1 MARIPRTNLDV
12 FPLTL
17 GGNTFGWTADK
28 EESFRILDAFVAGG
42 GSMID
47 TADVYSVWAK
57 GNEGGESESIIGEWM
72 AERGTRGEVVVAT
85 KVGAKPDR
93 KGLARENVMAAL
105 DESLERLRTDYID
118 LYYFHFDDED
128 TSIEDQVATSQAL
141 LESGKVRNIGLSNYS
156 PKRMRRF
163 FEVARD
169 TGATLPVAVQPHYN
183 LVHRKDY
190 EQYIR
195 PIVEEFDVAVFPY
208 YGLASGFLTGK
219 YREESD
225 VKGDRKDG
233 VKQYVNSDGLAV
245 IWAMI
250 GMANKYGGGWS
261 TGPGMSTVAL
271 AWLRAKG
278 ATAPIASARELRQ
291 LSALMAVDTVRLTT
305 AEVEDLDAASAAFA
319 VFDEE
324 PEDEPDAE
332 PDAGETTA
340 DGTTADE
347 KAGGTAGEKKAS
359 EKKDDA
365 AESGGKAAG
374 AETADAKGGADKAGA
389 EKSGGK
395 QGAEAES
402 PEAAAEPD
410 ADEKDADDDPADA
423 PEQDKQE
430 TQETA
435 DAKEPAEKT
444 QADAEPEKKP
454 AEKPASGAAASGETI
469 SLAASAP
476 GAPGAPGAPS
486 APSAAAEPSAPSA
499 PS

>member
-72 AERGTRGEVVVAT
+72 AERGTRGKVVVAT

-141 LESGKVRNIGLSNYS
+141 LDSGKVRNIGLSNYS

-324 PEDEPDAE
+324 PEDEPDA
-332 PDAGETTA
+332 GETTA

-347 KAGGTAGEKKAS
+347 KAGGTAGEKKAG

-374 AETADAKGGADKAGA
+374 AKTADAKGDADKAGA
-389 EKSGGK
+389 ETSDGK

-410 ADEKDADDDPADA
+410 ADEKDAADDPADA

-435 DAKEPAEKT
+435 DAKEPAEKP
-444 QADAEPEKKP
+444 QADAEPEQTPAKKP
-454 AEKPASGAAASGETI
+454 AEKPASGAAATGETI

-486 APSAAAEPSAPSA
+486 APSAPSAP
-499 PS
+499 

>member
-195 PIVEEFDVAVFPY
+195 PIVEEFEVAVFPY

-332 PDAGETTA
+332 PGAGETTA

-347 KAGGTAGEKKAS
+347 KAGGTAGEKK
-359 EKKDDA
+359 D
-365 AESGGKAAG
+365 
-374 AETADAKGGADKAGA
+374 DAKGDADKADA
-389 EKSGGK
+389 EAATEKTDGK

-410 ADEKDADDDPADA
+410 ADEKDAADDPADA
-423 PEQDKQE
+423 PEQDKDAPEQDKKD
-430 TQETA
+430 TQE
-435 DAKEPAEKT
+435 P
-444 QADAEPEKKP
+444 ADAEP
-454 AEKPASGAAASGETI
+454 
-469 SLAASAP
+469 SAP
-476 GAPGAPGAPS
+476 GAPGAPGAP
-486 APSAAAEPSAPSA
+486 ADTKKPADAEPEKTPE
-499 PS
+499 